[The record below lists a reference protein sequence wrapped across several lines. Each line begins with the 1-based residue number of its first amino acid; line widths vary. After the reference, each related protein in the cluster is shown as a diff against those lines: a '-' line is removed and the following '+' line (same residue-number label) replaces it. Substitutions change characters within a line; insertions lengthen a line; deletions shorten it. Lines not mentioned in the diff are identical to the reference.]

1 VTKRRA
7 IAVTAAAGLL
17 TALAACGGG
26 SSTPAADTHGL
37 TGDPVVI
44 EVITS
49 LSSVSPQ
56 TQDHQGALAAASAI
70 NASGGINGRPLDV
83 HVCDAGSTDSPA
95 KATDCARQL
104 VADDAVLAEVGDYE
118 AFQEQVNT
126 ILAAANVPNIGPTPQ
141 SQSALNAANSF
152 PLAGSEGAGLA
163 DVLADAG
170 AKKIQVAYTN
180 VAQAAAAVQFNQLT
194 LQQGRG
200 LQLVGGIPVDVT
212 ASDLTPAVTRGADGD
227 GVALAMMPTHL
238 AAWLT
243 AASAGAFPQKL
254 STSSASLSKD
264 TLAAL
269 GGKADGLLISS
280 GLPLVTSDQPGIK
293 QFRDEMAKYQPS
305 AVVDQVSL
313 HGWLDTWAFATV
325 ARTIQGPLSRDSV
338 LKAFG
343 NLTDFD
349 LFGLLPKG
357 FSTTKPFA
365 LPGFSRLFNQ
375 GVVVGV
381 VKDGAVQQT
390 SDGYVP
396 VFSSTS

>member
-1 VTKRRA
+1 MT
-7 IAVTAAAGLL
+7 TATGLL
-17 TALAACGGG
+17 LAALAACGSG
-26 SSTPAADTHGL
+26 SGQPVADTHGL
-37 TGDPVVI
+37 TGEPVVI

-49 LSSVSPQ
+49 LTSVSPQ

-83 HVCDAGSTDSPA
+83 RVCDSGGTDSPT
-95 KATDCARQL
+95 KAVDCARGL
-104 VADDAVLAEVGDYE
+104 VGDRDVLAEVGDYE

-126 ILAAANVPNIGPTPQ
+126 VLAAGNVPDIGPTPQ
-141 SQSALNAANSF
+141 SRSALNAPNSF

-163 DVLADAG
+163 IVLADAG
-170 AKKIQVAYTN
+170 ARRIQVAYTN

-200 LQLVGGIPVDVT
+200 LALVGGIPVDVT
-212 ASDLTPAVTRGADGD
+212 ASDLTPAVTKGAEGD

-243 AASAGAFPQKL
+243 AASGGGFTQKL
-254 STSSASLSKD
+254 SASSASLSKQ

-269 GGKADGLLISS
+269 GSKADGLLISS
-280 GLPLVTSDQPGIK
+280 GLPLVTSDQPGIVR
-293 QFRDEMAKYQPS
+293 FRDEMAKYQPD
-305 AVVDQVSL
+305 AVVDQISL
-313 HGWLDTWAFATV
+313 HGWLDTWAFAQV
-325 ARTIQGPLSRDSV
+325 ARTIQGPLTRDSV
-338 LKAFG
+338 LSAFAG
-343 NLTDFD
+343 LTDFD

-357 FSTTKPFA
+357 FSTTPFE

-396 VFSSTS
+396 VFAAS